1 MLRVVQ
7 SRTCI
12 CICLWV
18 LPGIHMHFWK
28 EVQKLVPG
36 KGVERPEQGGEEGGE
51 LCNFA
56 FGILSI
62 LCLVLG
68 LPVQILD
75 KIKRWN
81 KKEIETE
88 RVRDKGIGKR
98 GREERE
104 SLTLFNPGGPKFLM
118 PLFFQEKAPSCPLLP
133 KSEARTLF
141 AASSHPPVLMPLS
154 PKFSP

>member
-1 MLRVVQ
+1 MLRAVQ

-18 LPGIHMHFWK
+18 LPGTRVHFWK
-28 EVQKLVPG
+28 ETHKLVSG
-36 KGVERPEQGGEEGGE
+36 EGVDRPEQGGEEGGE

-56 FGILSI
+56 FGILYV

-81 KKEIETE
+81 KRELETE
-88 RVRDKGIGKR
+88 EASDKGIGKR

-104 SLTLFNPGGPKFLM
+104 RVYF
-118 PLFFQEKAPSCPLLP
+118 
-133 KSEARTLF
+133 
-141 AASSHPPVLMPLS
+141 V
-154 PKFSP
+154 